1 MKKNITK
8 DWIIMHEVARKLAE
22 KSGYNVKYTETQH
35 NGHIMRNLLDTY
47 ARNVARECAALVDT
61 EEDKQKILNHF
72 DIK

>member
-1 MKKNITK
+1 
-8 DWIIMHEVARKLAE
+8 VARKLAE

>member
-1 MKKNITK
+1 
-8 DWIIMHEVARKLAE
+8 MHEVSRKLAE

-47 ARNVARECAALVDT
+47 ARNVARECATLIDK

-72 DIK
+72 GIE